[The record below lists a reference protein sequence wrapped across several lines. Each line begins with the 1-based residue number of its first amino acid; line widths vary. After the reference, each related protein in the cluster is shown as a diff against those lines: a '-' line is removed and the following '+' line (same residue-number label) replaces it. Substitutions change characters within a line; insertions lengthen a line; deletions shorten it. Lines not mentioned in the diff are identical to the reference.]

1 MDNISNNTLRSQ
13 LLENNIYS
21 KREKNTP
28 IKNKMNRST
37 QTSNADFVTK
47 KLSQV
52 DINYLLAN
60 YVDSFPYG

>member
-1 MDNISNNTLRSQ
+1 MDNVLNQPLRSQ

-21 KREKNTP
+21 KREKNTS

-37 QTSNADFVTK
+37 QTSSADFGTK

>member
-37 QTSNADFVTK
+37 QTSSADFVTK